1 MRITKS
7 LKEIIVKKAIEKS
20 GILEEFADL
29 RVARAAWAEKCRIDA
44 LGGAEKAA
52 EIETKKVQLEELLLT
67 VKASCIRNIHII
79 REDDDIYLNV
89 AGMHLR
95 ARFNGTAG
103 DDEINHYNVHSV
115 EKITPANHTI
125 IGGSPLAIEFDELLA
140 KQRDLNKRHKDLR
153 LQVMAAVSKFTTTE
167 KMIKVWPE
175 SVELIPA
182 TDPEVQK
189 AQLPAL
195 LTEELNKLIGLPTEK
210 LND

>member
-7 LKEIIVKKAIEKS
+7 LKETIVKKAIEKS

-29 RVARAAWAEKCRIDA
+29 RVDRASWAEKCRIDA

-52 EIETKKVQLEELLLT
+52 ELEMKKSQFEEFLSLIPE
-67 VKASCIRNIHII
+67 SCIRNRSII

-89 AGMHLR
+89 AGMRLR
-95 ARFNGTAG
+95 ARFNGTAH
-103 DDEINHYNVHSV
+103 DDVIYHSGINYVY
-115 EKITPANHTI
+115 KITPEDHAI

-140 KQRDLNKRHKDLR
+140 KQRDLNKRYKDMR
-153 LQVMAAVSKFTTTE
+153 LQVEAAVSKFTTTD

-195 LTEELNKLIGLPTEK
+195 LTEDLNKMIGLPSEK
-210 LND
+210 AE